1 MKSDD
6 VIRLASVHKGLSP
19 STSMSIQLYDSHAM
33 RLRGAKER

>member
-6 VIRLASVHKGLSP
+6 VIRLASTHEGLQP
-19 STSMSIQLYDSHAM
+19 STFMSIQLHGSHAM